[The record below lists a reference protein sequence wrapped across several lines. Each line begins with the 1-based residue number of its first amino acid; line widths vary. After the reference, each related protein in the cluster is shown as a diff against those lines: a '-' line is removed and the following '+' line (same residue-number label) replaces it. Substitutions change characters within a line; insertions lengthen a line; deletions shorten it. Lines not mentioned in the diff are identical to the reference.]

1 MKTLTRLF
9 ATSLLAGSLLSPA
22 VQARTG
28 ELHVYNWSDYITD
41 QALTDFKAQT
51 QIKLSYDVFDTN
63 EALESKLLAGRSGY
77 DVVVPS
83 NMFLAKQVQAGVFLK
98 LDRSKLPN
106 WQHLDPKLMQ
116 LLQENDPGNEHAVPY
131 MYGTVIMGYNVD
143 KVKEALGD
151 QAPVDSWDLIF
162 KKEYASKLAKCGITL
177 LDSPAEIIPI
187 ALNYLGLPPN
197 STNPADYEKAKELLL
212 SVRPYIRY
220 FHSSKYMNDIANG
233 DICVAV
239 GYSGSFYQFG
249 NIAKDAG
256 NGVKVAMRQ
265 PREGAPIWFDM
276 LAIPKDAPNVD
287 EAYQF
292 INFLL
297 QPKVI
302 APISDKTGYP
312 NPNKEGIGLV
322 KSEIRDNPDLVPTAE
337 GMAHLFPLK
346 PLPAKAE
353 RARTRIWTTIK
364 SGV

>member
-197 STNPADYEKAKELLL
+197 STSPADYEKAKELLL

-249 NIAKDAG
+249 NIA
-256 NGVKVAMRQ
+256 
-265 PREGAPIWFDM
+265 
-276 LAIPKDAPNVD
+276 KDAPNVD

-337 GMAHLFPLK
+337 GMTHLFPLK